1 MMIDWVTC
9 KAPFYYPGIVSGG
22 QFVSIDADGEIEFAT
37 PKRRQFVG
45 SWESSMT
52 ARTVGVDSNGDTNLI
67 ELSGNPVKFLQG
79 HNLWGSSD
87 LSGLIYETILKIS
100 SSLDVVQPE
109 AFLRRLHI
117 TTLSRV
123 DINEQYTLGSRSN
136 VLASLY
142 HIGSTSRT
150 RSKEAVTRGS
160 TVYLNKPSKRWEFK
174 LYSKGQELELPRN
187 KRQGLIDLPQSVL
200 DFSDDVLRIELT
212 LKSNELRESEN
223 GLYLLA
229 NWENVDLETIFDDY
243 YSRLTMNDQLELKL
257 LDLDGLPSGVRAT
270 YQLWFDGHDVR
281 SMLSRP
287 TFYRHRN
294 QLLEHG
300 IDISMASNKV
310 QPDRSNVVPLVRTIT
325 LSPAVV
331 PDWAYGTDLF
341 FEPRKLR
348 SI

>member
-1 MMIDWVTC
+1 MMIDWVIC

-22 QFVSIDADGEIEFAT
+22 QFVSIDADGQIEFST
-37 PKRRQFVG
+37 PKRRKFVG

-100 SSLDVVQPE
+100 SSLGVVQPQ
-109 AFLRRLHI
+109 AVLSRLHI

-123 DINEQYTLGSRSN
+123 DINEQYQLGSRSN
-136 VLASLY
+136 VLAALY
-142 HIGSTSRT
+142 HVSSTSRT
-150 RSKEAVTRGS
+150 RSKEATTRGS

-187 KRQGLIDLPQSVL
+187 NKQGLIDLPLSMRH
-200 DFSDDVLRIELT
+200 FADDVLRVELT
-212 LKSNELRESEN
+212 LKGNEMREN

-229 NWENVDLETIFDDY
+229 NWENVDPETIFDDY
-243 YSRLTMNDQLELKL
+243 YGRLTMSDQLELKL
-257 LDLDGLPSGVRAT
+257 LDLDGLPSSVRAT

-294 QLLEHG
+294 QLLEHS
-300 IDISMASNKV
+300 IDISMPSNKV

>member
-22 QFVSIDADGEIEFAT
+22 QFVSIDANGEVEFST

-87 LSGLIYETILKIS
+87 LSGLIYETVLKIS
-100 SSLDVVQPE
+100 SSLGVVQPDS
-109 AFLRRLHI
+109 FLSRLHV

-123 DINEQYTLGSRSN
+123 DINEQYHLGSRSS
-136 VLASLY
+136 VLAALY

-150 RSKEAVTRGS
+150 RAKEAVTRGS

-174 LYSKGQELELPRN
+174 MYSKGQELELPRN
-187 KRQGLIDLPQSVL
+187 NKQGLIDLPQSMH
-200 DFSDDVLRIELT
+200 DFADGVLRVELT

-229 NWENVDLETIFDDY
+229 NWETVDLENVYDDY

-257 LDLDGLPSGVRAT
+257 IDLSSLPSGVRSS

-281 SMLSRP
+281 SMVSRP

-300 IDISMASNKV
+300 VDISMPSNKV

-325 LSPAVV
+325 LKPAVV
-331 PDWAYGTDLF
+331 PSWAYGTDLF